1 MIYLRWSCK
10 LKISK
15 YPEFSNEPTLAA
27 KANAKARLKNAV
39 FRQSAVQAPHLP
51 LLKAKTL
58 ASEDGGA
65 VDQGRG
71 LSASK
76 VQNAL
81 IHAALQ
87 VAIKDTIR
95 AATIVEGGIPLAAIK
110 ITSVVQ
116 DNNNEIIR
124 VNCLSSN
131 NPEETTG

>member
-1 MIYLRWSCK
+1 M
-10 LKISK
+10 
-15 YPEFSNEPTLAA
+15 
-27 KANAKARLKNAV
+27 
-39 FRQSAVQAPHLP
+39 
-51 LLKAKTL
+51 KAKTL

-65 VDQGRG
+65 VDQGCG

-110 ITSVVQ
+110 IKRVVQ

-124 VNCLSSN
+124 VNRLSSN